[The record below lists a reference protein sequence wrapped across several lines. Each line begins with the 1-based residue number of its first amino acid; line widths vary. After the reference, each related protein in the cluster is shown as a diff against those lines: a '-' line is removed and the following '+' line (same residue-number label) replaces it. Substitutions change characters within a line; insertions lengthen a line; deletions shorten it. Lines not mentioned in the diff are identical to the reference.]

1 MCGSSSRI
9 LNNRNRLL
17 NCKDCTRRKRLKNSS
32 GTVYS
37 CILLT
42 NKRIIIIFP
51 AFWFLWTVVLTTL
64 TLFLFVLTIANE
76 DLSSSKS
83 KTRSNSVPIYVGT
96 NAAAKHPMPVT
107 SPPSSTRS
115 SAVTDEP
122 GDESLS
128 KQERLNK
135 LFERLERGDV
145 ERLQDISKAVKSFDR

>member
-1 MCGSSSRI
+1 M
-9 LNNRNRLL
+9 
-17 NCKDCTRRKRLKNSS
+17 
-32 GTVYS
+32 
-37 CILLT
+37 
-42 NKRIIIIFP
+42 
-51 AFWFLWTVVLTTL
+51 
-64 TLFLFVLTIANE
+64 
-76 DLSSSKS
+76 
-83 KTRSNSVPIYVGT
+83 PIYVGT

-107 SPPSSTRS
+107 SPPSSTGS

>member
-1 MCGSSSRI
+1 MP
-9 LNNRNRLL
+9 
-17 NCKDCTRRKRLKNSS
+17 
-32 GTVYS
+32 V
-37 CILLT
+37 
-42 NKRIIIIFP
+42 
-51 AFWFLWTVVLTTL
+51 
-64 TLFLFVLTIANE
+64 
-76 DLSSSKS
+76 
-83 KTRSNSVPIYVGT
+83 YVGT

-122 GDESLS
+122 SDESLS

>member
-1 MCGSSSRI
+1 MCGSASRI

-17 NCKDCTRRKRLKNSS
+17 NCKDCTRRKRLKNSY

-42 NKRIIIIFP
+42 NKRIIISFP
-51 AFWFLWTVVLTTL
+51 ACWFLWTVVLTIL

-83 KTRSNSVPIYVGT
+83 KTRSNSVPVYVGT